1 MRLGRPGPQEIGN
14 ENMHQM
20 VNRAVK
26 PTWITTCRSA
36 SNQNRP
42 PVEVSPLTQALT
54 PGLEVSEKR
63 KPLLPNVYGNR
74 EGSLTFFL
82 DQEHVVELSSLI
94 AAGEDSQK

>member
-1 MRLGRPGPQEIGN
+1 MGALQLVFREWVRLGRPGPQETGN

-42 PVEVSPLTQALT
+42 QQW
-54 PGLEVSEKR
+54 R
-63 KPLLPNVYGNR
+63 
-74 EGSLTFFL
+74 
-82 DQEHVVELSSLI
+82 
-94 AAGEDSQK
+94 